1 MMLKWD
7 HLGASPCSFFLLD
20 KTTLVVCPTSPVLTP
35 KNWGFFLRYC
45 IFSYNIVDVPV
56 DRRDKMD
63 TTRWKSVLVPRE
75 VYEEIKKLSKSEGRT
90 IGGQLRLVFDW
101 YKDAQTADHEAIIDD
116 NAESR

>member
-1 MMLKWD
+1 MTLKWG
-7 HLGASPCSFFLLD
+7 HLGASLCSFFLLD
-20 KTTLVVCPTSPVLTP
+20 KTTPVACPTTPFLSPEVG
-35 KNWGFFLRYC
+35 GFFLRYC

-75 VYEEIKKLSKSEGRT
+75 VYEEIKMLSKSEGRT

-101 YKDAQTADHEAIIDD
+101 YKDAQTADHGAVIED
-116 NAESR
+116 NAE